1 MSDRPPYRLYTPEE
15 DAVIERGYRA
25 AKGPKVIARELID
38 RSQGS
43 VQKRARVLGFTG
55 KGLAPHGSNVAWAP
69 GVIAKLLEEGRM
81 LTPYELANATG
92 ISLAHVYSVL
102 KDGHGKDFHIG
113 GWKLRRKIW
122 AKRWAAGPGP
132 DVPNLERMTVRECA
146 RIRQRRARRRIKFN
160 PFESLIPQ
168 VSA

>member
-1 MSDRPPYRLYTPEE
+1 MSTRLPYRLYTPEE
-15 DAVIERGYRA
+15 DAVIQRGYRA
-25 AKGPKVIARELID
+25 AKGPKVIARELAG

-55 KGLAPHGSNVAWAP
+55 KGLAPHGSHVTWAP
-69 GVIAKLLEEGRM
+69 GEIVQLLEEGGLM
-81 LTPYELANATG
+81 TPYEIADATG
-92 ISLAHVYSVL
+92 VSLPHVYAILSA
-102 KDGHGKDFHIG
+102 GHGTLFHVG
-113 GWKLRRKIW
+113 GWKRRRTNW

-132 DVPNLERMTVRECA
+132 DVQNLERKTVRECA
-146 RIRQRRARRRIKFN
+146 RIRQRRARRRAKFN